1 MNWTELITSEIE
13 SVYKATQGLLD
24 HVDEESLDWK
34 PSDGSNW
41 MTTGQLLMHLAISCG
56 APMYGYVTGEWG
68 LPEGVDINDFF
79 QVREAIGLSEEETL
93 PPAEKMPTIGSVSE
107 AKEFLAEDKQLALD
121 MVANC
126 DEDKL
131 ANQPSKAPWEEREQ
145 ILGHRLLH
153 MVPHLSH
160 HKAQLFYYLKLQG
173 KPVNTS
179 HLVAM

>member
-1 MNWTELITSEIE
+1 MNWTELLTSEIE

-24 HVDEESLDWK
+24 LVDEESLDWK
-34 PSDGSNW
+34 PSEGSDW

-56 APMYGYVTGEWG
+56 APMCGYVTGDWG
-68 LPEGVDINDFF
+68 LPEGVDINDFS
-79 QVREAIGLSEEETL
+79 QVREVIGLSEEEDL
-93 PPAEKMPTIGSVSE
+93 PPAEKMPSIGSVSE

-121 MVANC
+121 MVAKC

-131 ANQPSKAPWEEREQ
+131 ANHPSKAPWDDTEV
-145 ILGHRLLH
+145 ILGYRLLH
-153 MVPHLSH
+153 MVAHLNH

-179 HLVAM
+179 HLWA